1 MAAIATAE
9 HPILPLGPVSQI
21 LEGTLL
27 ALGSDGG
34 GNYSLMEV
42 GTLDNQIKPCTD
54 VLVYTG
60 VAPIGFIQEH
70 SDTLAVAGDQ
80 VTVFTAGLVW
90 AVAGAAITKGMP
102 VMSEGATQTGRVIAV
117 TDGHWSIGIAWA
129 AAAAEDDM
137 FPVLIDKQIYT
148 SPEST

>member
-9 HPILPLGPVSQI
+9 HPVLPRGPMSYI

-54 VLVYTG
+54 VLVLTG

-70 SDTLAVAGDQ
+70 SDTLAVATDQ
-80 VTVFTAGLVW
+80 VTVFTAGVVW
-90 AVAGAAITKGMP
+90 AVSGAAVTKGMP
-102 VMSEGATQTGRVIAV
+102 VMSEGATQTGRVITA
-117 TDGHWSIGIAWA
+117 TSGNWAIGIALA
-129 AAAAEDDM
+129 ASGAEDDM
-137 FPVLIDKQIYT
+137 IPVLINIHAH
-148 SPEST
+148 EEG